1 MSTERRRSNSRSR
14 SNSTKRKKDASLSP
28 DAKMYYLDE
37 EYAGPEEKLPANTLD
52 GIHFEFYFNPDIS
65 FLLAK
70 KKSEI
75 KGLVRPLFKDL
86 ASKSDGVFATKTGY
100 SKLLGDIEEYMKGGN
115 CKGVKRKY
123 ALESAEES
131 NAILLL
137 KAGEEEIVGFALL
150 DFAIRSRKNREDPEN
165 PIINIEYVFVDVLC
179 GNPAYFGVGSMILGH
194 IENGICK
201 PNLIPHIR
209 LNSITEAAGFY
220 LKRGFKCDPC
230 KMRFNVKFD

>member
-179 GNPAYFGVGSMILGH
+179 GNPAYFGVGSVILGH
-194 IENGICK
+194 VENGICK

-220 LKRGFKCDPC
+220 LKRGFKCNPC
-230 KMRFNVKFD
+230 KMRLNVKFD